1 MVDKASS
8 NDPLDISIPLHLRYL
23 PPTNDTRGRTP
34 VSLPYPVIFWAC
46 QTTEMDLNNNPFDRQ
61 HLGYDALFSP
71 NTIYYHFEPR
81 ANAAEKAASLVSSLD
96 VPVLNLNE
104 ARWVEAGTA
113 VAVVMGTAWV
123 MWKLVM
129 VLLRAADMSGV
140 RRTSTEAAATK
151 KKV

>member
-1 MVDKASS
+1 
-8 NDPLDISIPLHLRYL
+8 
-23 PPTNDTRGRTP
+23 
-34 VSLPYPVIFWAC
+34 
-46 QTTEMDLNNNPFDRQ
+46 MDLNNNPFDRQ